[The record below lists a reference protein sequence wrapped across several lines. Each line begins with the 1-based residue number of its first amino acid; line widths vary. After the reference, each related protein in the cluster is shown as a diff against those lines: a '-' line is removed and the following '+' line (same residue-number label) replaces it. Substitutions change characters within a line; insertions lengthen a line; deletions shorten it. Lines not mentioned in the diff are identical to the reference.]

1 MVHIVVTFPCAVRGV
16 SKDTVEQAG
25 SVKFGPI
32 FGPPD
37 RARMRQICSASTGTQ
52 DTWSRPW
59 SSDLVPDAT
68 QCNMTL
74 SNA

>member
-1 MVHIVVTFPCAVRGV
+1 MVCIIVTFPCAVRGV

-25 SVKFGPI
+25 GVKFRPT

-37 RARMRQICSASTGTQ
+37 RAQMHRICSASTGTQ
-52 DTWSRPW
+52 DMWSRPW

-68 QCNMTL
+68 
-74 SNA
+74 